1 MIQPKL
7 HGFRA
12 FTVLS
17 IIALF
22 VAAVVPA
29 LLVGR
34 ADAAS
39 ITSRK
44 ITMSNSKWSA
54 TGVTYSVSF
63 NVSSTWSGNLDGIV
77 VDFCSVTPIIGDTN
91 VSNCAKPGS
100 GSTAFAVSSSFTN
113 FKVNGTTV
121 SGTYTGG
128 TLNSNRTFTLAYAS
142 GTHATPT
149 ASQSVSFDI
158 TGVTNPD
165 LGNNTFYARIY
176 TYNTAGGAT
185 GYTLAA
191 PGSYIDAGGIALS
204 TSNDLII
211 TAKVQERL
219 QFCITTAAQCT
230 TAGTEKDTTTTNRTV
245 AINLGDTNGVLDTA
259 SNYVNSNVKMYI
271 QTNAQGNAVVVV
283 KGDTLCNPMPTF
295 GTTCAG
301 AGGQAISAIGATQ
314 ASYSAG
320 TEQFGFCA
328 TTASGATVAAPYGDG
343 SANTDTTTQCAS
355 APNNSGSGTTNV
367 TTTTKYGF
375 DQTNANSA
383 TGSTV
388 LTKAPGAIS
397 SHTLSFMG
405 SIANTTKAGIYG
417 TTLQFIA
424 TGTY

>member
-7 HGFRA
+7 HSFRA
-12 FTVLS
+12 FAVLS
-17 IIALF
+17 IVALL
-22 VAAVVPA
+22 VAALLPA
-29 LLVGR
+29 LLIGK
-34 ADAAS
+34 ANAAS

-54 TGVTYSVSF
+54 TSVTYAVSF
-63 NVSSTWSGNLDGIV
+63 NVSSSWSGNLDGIAI
-77 VDFCSVTPIIGDTN
+77 DFCDNTPIIGDSTCTAPGGFT
-91 VSNCAKPGS
+91 VGS
-100 GSTAFAVSSSFTN
+100 GTFSSFQ
-113 FKVNGTTV
+113 VNGGAV
-121 SGTYTGG
+121 GGTYTAGQ
-128 TLNSNRTFTLAYAS
+128 LNSNRTFTLAYSS
-142 GTHATPT
+142 GTHAAPT
-149 ASQSVSFDI
+149 AGQSVTFNI
-158 TGVTNPD
+158 TGVTNPNT
-165 LGNNTFYARIY
+165 GNHSFYARIY
-176 TYNTAGGAT
+176 TYNAAAGAT
-185 GYTLAA
+185 GYTVAN
-191 PGSYIDAGGIALS
+191 PSNGSAVVDSGGIALS
-204 TSNDLII
+204 TANDLII

-230 TAGTEKDTTTTNRTV
+230 TAGTEKDTTSTNRTV
-245 AINLGDTNGVLDTA
+245 SINLGDTNGVLDTA

-283 KGDTLCNPMPTF
+283 KGDTLCTPMPSF

-301 AGGQAISAIGATQ
+301 SGGTAIAAIGGTQ
-314 ASYSAG
+314 ASYAAG

-343 SANTDTTTQCAS
+343 TANTDTTTQCAS
-355 APNNSGSGTTNV
+355 APNNSGTGTTN
-367 TTTTKYGF
+367 TSTTTKYGY
-375 DQTNANSA
+375 DQTSANGA

>member
-29 LLVGR
+29 LLIGR

-44 ITMSNSKWSA
+44 ITMSTSKWSA
-54 TGVTYSVSF
+54 TSVTYSVSF
-63 NVSSTWSGNLDGIV
+63 NVSSSWSGNLDGVV
-77 VDFCSVTPIIGDTN
+77 VDFCDNTPIIGDTTCTAPTGFN
-91 VSNCAKPGS
+91 VGT
-100 GSTAFAVSSSFTN
+100 GGFAN
-113 FKVNGTTV
+113 FQVNDSDV
-121 SGTYTGG
+121 DGTYTGG
-128 TLNSNRTFTLAYAS
+128 QLNTNRTFTLAYSS
-142 GTHATPT
+142 GTHAAPT
-149 ASQSVSFDI
+149 TGQSVTFDI
-158 TGVTNPD
+158 TGITNPS
-165 LGNNTFYARIY
+165 LGNHSFYARIY
-176 TYNTAGGAT
+176 TYNAAAGASGYTVANPSNGAT
-185 GYTLAA
+185 V
-191 PGSYIDAGGIALS
+191 IDSGGIALS
-204 TSNDLII
+204 TANDLII

-230 TAGTEKDTTTTNRTV
+230 TGGTEKDTTSTNRTV

-301 AGGQAISAIGATQ
+301 AGGQAISAIGAVQ

-355 APNNSGSGTTNV
+355 APNNSGSGTTDV

-388 LTKAPGAIS
+388 LTKAPGAVS